1 MYRFSFVHPT
11 TIVLAGPTQC
21 GKTHFLVTAILDR
34 RFRPEPQRI
43 VWIYGEWQQVY
54 EELAQQ
60 LPHIQFVKGFTT
72 ELYDTFDPK
81 TRNLLILDDQM
92 ENKAAHRRGENAVVK
107 FFTQGS
113 HHRNLTVVYIV
124 QNLFNQDRSM
134 RTISLNTHYMLLF
147 KNPRD
152 ATQIRTLGYQMYPE
166 NARLLTEAYRDATSK
181 PYGYLLVN
189 LRPDACDALRL
200 QSDVFAEQPT
210 AYVPLA
216 SSSTACSIKG
226 LTIPPRNPSSTSQ

>member
-1 MYRFSFVHPT
+1 MMYRFAFEHPT

-21 GKTHFLVTAILDR
+21 GKTHFLATAIQDK
-34 RFRPEPQRI
+34 RFQPEPQRI
-43 VWIYGEWQQVY
+43 VWVFGEWQHAY

-60 LPHIQFVKGFTT
+60 VPHIQFVKNFSS
-72 ELYDTFDPK
+72 ELYESFDPSV
-81 TRNLLILDDQM
+81 RNLLVLDDQM
-92 ENKAAHRRGENAVVK
+92 ENSAAHKRGENDVSK

-134 RTISLNTHYMLLF
+134 RTVSLNTHYMVLF

-152 ATQIRTLGYQMYPE
+152 ATQVRTLGCQMYPE
-166 NARLLTEAYRDATSK
+166 NSRILTDAYRDATTK

-189 LRPDACDALRL
+189 LRPNACDALRIL
-200 QSDVFAEQPT
+200 SDVFEKEPT
-210 AYVPLA
+210 AYVPLDA
-216 SSSTACSIKG
+216 HPRSNTDSIK
-226 LTIPPRNPSSTSQ
+226 R